1 LRKAAGDKAKLA
13 GQHEGSKGQIVR
25 GASSIFPLRILVLED
40 APADAELMIHELRKA
55 GWEVQWRQTQTE
67 NAFVAGLDPPP
78 EVILA
83 DYTVPGFGAP
93 QALAV
98 LNARELSIPLIVV
111 TGSVTDEAAVEC
123 MKLGAADY
131 LLKDRLA
138 RLPEAVA
145 QALEK
150 ERLRREQERSDRTLR
165 ESERLKDAIIR
176 SALDCLV
183 SIDHEGRI
191 LEFNPAA
198 EQTFGYKRADVL
210 GKPMAELLIPP
221 RMREA
226 HRRGF
231 DRLLTTGEGPILGK
245 RVELSGMRADGSEFP
260 IELTVTA
267 AGSWDRPVLT
277 AYIRDITERRRA
289 ENSIQRL
296 NRVYAMLSGINS
308 LIVRVRDRQ
317 ELFKEACRIA
327 VEHGKF
333 GIATIGL
340 FDPATLEVTPSA
352 WAGIDAAVVASMGTT
367 AKQDAQSGH
376 GATGRAIRERRPVF
390 TNDLAAEPSVGSKR
404 RQVIK
409 HGYRSVISL
418 PLMLEDTVFGV
429 FTLFTKE
436 KNFFNGEE
444 VKLLSELAG
453 DISFALEHITKEEKL
468 NYLVYYDALTG
479 LPNRALFHEHLSNQL
494 RIAEQKKTKLA
505 IALIDVKRFRF
516 INESLGRH
524 AGDTLLREF
533 AARTKNA
540 WPDSANLAHAFAD
553 CFAGL
558 LSDLADEAGIVHALK
573 RLTDELATPF
583 TIEGRDLSLTV
594 TAGIAVFPADGKDAD
609 VLFRNAEAALKK
621 AKVSGERYLFYQPL
635 MNAAVAET
643 LVLENK
649 LRAGL
654 EKTQFVLHYQP
665 KIDLVAGAIRGVEA
679 LIRWNDPDTGLVP
692 PGHFI
697 PLLEESG
704 MILDV
709 GRWALCTALQTH
721 CLWSRQGIPA
731 PRVAV
736 NVSAIQLRQ
745 KDFLDVI
752 RAVIEESGAAPNAL
766 ELEITESLIM
776 EDIDGNIRKLR
787 AVRDMGVTIA
797 IDDFGTGYSS
807 LAYLAKLP
815 VNTLKIDR
823 SFIVTMTDNPD
834 SMTIVSTIISLAHAL
849 NLKVVA
855 EGVELDEQSRL
866 LKLLKCD
873 EMQGYLL
880 SRPLPAFE
888 IESMLRSGLVNK
900 AQ

>member
-277 AYIRDITERRRA
+277 RKTA
-289 ENSIQRL
+289 S
-296 NRVYAMLSGINS
+296 SG
-308 LIVRVRDRQ
+308 
-317 ELFKEACRIA
+317 
-327 VEHGKF
+327 
-333 GIATIGL
+333 
-340 FDPATLEVTPSA
+340 
-352 WAGIDAAVVASMGTT
+352 
-367 AKQDAQSGH
+367 
-376 GATGRAIRERRPVF
+376 
-390 TNDLAAEPSVGSKR
+390 
-404 RQVIK
+404 
-409 HGYRSVISL
+409 
-418 PLMLEDTVFGV
+418 
-429 FTLFTKE
+429 
-436 KNFFNGEE
+436 
-444 VKLLSELAG
+444 
-453 DISFALEHITKEEKL
+453 
-468 NYLVYYDALTG
+468 
-479 LPNRALFHEHLSNQL
+479 
-494 RIAEQKKTKLA
+494 
-505 IALIDVKRFRF
+505 
-516 INESLGRH
+516 
-524 AGDTLLREF
+524 
-533 AARTKNA
+533 
-540 WPDSANLAHAFAD
+540 
-553 CFAGL
+553 
-558 LSDLADEAGIVHALK
+558 
-573 RLTDELATPF
+573 
-583 TIEGRDLSLTV
+583 
-594 TAGIAVFPADGKDAD
+594 
-609 VLFRNAEAALKK
+609 
-621 AKVSGERYLFYQPL
+621 
-635 MNAAVAET
+635 
-643 LVLENK
+643 
-649 LRAGL
+649 
-654 EKTQFVLHYQP
+654 
-665 KIDLVAGAIRGVEA
+665 
-679 LIRWNDPDTGLVP
+679 
-692 PGHFI
+692 
-697 PLLEESG
+697 
-704 MILDV
+704 
-709 GRWALCTALQTH
+709 
-721 CLWSRQGIPA
+721 
-731 PRVAV
+731 
-736 NVSAIQLRQ
+736 
-745 KDFLDVI
+745 
-752 RAVIEESGAAPNAL
+752 
-766 ELEITESLIM
+766 
-776 EDIDGNIRKLR
+776 
-787 AVRDMGVTIA
+787 
-797 IDDFGTGYSS
+797 
-807 LAYLAKLP
+807 
-815 VNTLKIDR
+815 
-823 SFIVTMTDNPD
+823 
-834 SMTIVSTIISLAHAL
+834 
-849 NLKVVA
+849 
-855 EGVELDEQSRL
+855 
-866 LKLLKCD
+866 
-873 EMQGYLL
+873 
-880 SRPLPAFE
+880 
-888 IESMLRSGLVNK
+888 
-900 AQ
+900 